1 GRAPRCSDCS
11 FVNRAAGTADE
22 DSVRAAVREL
32 RRGAEVTVAETA
44 DREALTAAVAGRDG
58 PRLVIAGGD
67 GSVHAAVEALTAP
80 RHCIPASLSASVR
93 TAPATTWPVPS
104 GCRWTPSRQRP
115 RCSPG
120 HRAPSD
126 LLRDDDGGLA
136 LNAVH
141 VGIGARAYAEA
152 TRFENWMRTAAFPLG
167 AAVAGVTTTAWNL
180 RVEIDGRVAAHG
192 GGDWAADGD
201 TAILMVAVCNGP
213 TIAGGTPLAPDAR
226 LDDGLADVVL
236 STATGPLAHAA
247 FATSLL
253 TGRHVDRADVL
264 IAQAREVTFS
274 EPVLQP
280 DADGEL
286 QPAVAT
292 RTWRVEQHAW
302 SVIAPS

>member
-1 GRAPRCSDCS
+1 M
-11 FVNRAAGTADE
+11 NRAAGTADE

-67 GSVHAAVEALTAP
+67 GSARAAVEALDRTGTLHPSQPLGILPHGNGNDLARALGLP
-80 RHCIPASLSASVR
+80 LDPVEAAASLL
-93 TAPATTWPVPS
+93 T
-104 GCRWTPSRQRP
+104 GTPRP
-115 RCSPG
+115 L
-120 HRAPSD
+120 D

-274 EPVLQP
+274 GPVLQP